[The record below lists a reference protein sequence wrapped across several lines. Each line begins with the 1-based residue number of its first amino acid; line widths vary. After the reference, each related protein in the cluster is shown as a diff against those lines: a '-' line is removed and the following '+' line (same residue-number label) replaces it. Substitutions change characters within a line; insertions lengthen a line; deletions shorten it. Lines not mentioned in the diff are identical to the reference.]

1 MNIVVTD
8 GFTLNPGD
16 ISWDDIESIG
26 ELKVYERTPAEL
38 IAERCRQADIVLTN
52 KVPFNNQ
59 IIEELDQLKMISV
72 LATGY
77 NIIDTKAAA
86 EKNILVCNV
95 PGYGTASVAQ
105 HVFALLLEMI
115 NHVGL
120 HAASVKAGDWQR
132 SPDWSYTKMPITELA
147 GKTIGIVGLGNI
159 GTKVAAIAQA
169 FGMRVIYNSRNMGTG
184 TTAVYADIKTLF
196 AESDVVSLHCPLT
209 PVNTGFVNAGL
220 LAVMKSSAI
229 LINTA
234 RGHLINEND
243 LADALNNKII
253 AGAALDVLCAEP
265 ALPANPLLNA
275 ANCIITP
282 HQAWVTRE
290 ARERVMKIT
299 ANNIKAFL
307 KKQPVNKV
315 N

>member
-26 ELKVYERTPAEL
+26 ELKVYDRTPAAL
-38 IAERCRQADIVLTN
+38 IVERCRQADIVLTN

-77 NIIDTKAAA
+77 NVIDTKAAA

-95 PGYGTASVAQ
+95 PAYGTASVAQ

-159 GTKVAAIAQA
+159 GTKVA
-169 FGMRVIYNSRNMGTG
+169 
-184 TTAVYADIKTLF
+184 
-196 AESDVVSLHCPLT
+196 
-209 PVNTGFVNAGL
+209 
-220 LAVMKSSAI
+220 
-229 LINTA
+229 
-234 RGHLINEND
+234 
-243 LADALNNKII
+243 
-253 AGAALDVLCAEP
+253 
-265 ALPANPLLNA
+265 
-275 ANCIITP
+275 
-282 HQAWVTRE
+282 
-290 ARERVMKIT
+290 
-299 ANNIKAFL
+299 
-307 KKQPVNKV
+307 
-315 N
+315 